1 MPPGDSGCFR
11 EPWRHITAALP
22 TADSRRPLVGGGRRQ
37 QGWKNVAQQP
47 DLAHV
52 DVRHIADLA
61 RLELTDAE
69 VARFQSE
76 LDDILGY
83 VDQLREVDVAGVEP
97 TAHAMPRR
105 NVMREDAAPGRSL
118 ERERVLANAPA
129 VVGGACVRVPVVIE
143 EAS

>member
-1 MPPGDSGCFR
+1 M
-11 EPWRHITAALP
+11 
-22 TADSRRPLVGGGRRQ
+22 
-37 QGWKNVAQQP
+37 AQRP

-52 DVRHIADLA
+52 DVRYIADLA

-83 VDQLREVDVAGVEP
+83 VDQLRELDVTGVEP
-97 TAHAMPRR
+97 TAHATPRT
-105 NVMREDAAPGRSL
+105 NVMRDDVARGQSL
-118 ERERVLANAPA
+118 ARERVLANAPA
-129 VVGGACVRVPVVIE
+129 VVGGTSVRVPVVIE